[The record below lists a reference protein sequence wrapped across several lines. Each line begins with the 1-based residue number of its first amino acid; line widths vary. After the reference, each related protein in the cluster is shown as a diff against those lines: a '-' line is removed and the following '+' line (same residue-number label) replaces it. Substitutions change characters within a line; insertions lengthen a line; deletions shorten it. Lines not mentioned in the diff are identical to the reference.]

1 MDNNY
6 VKNIKNLLN
15 SINQIKVTDVIYS
28 VNRKSGDKKMDSKKF
43 IAVLSGHKDLQAMF
57 SGMILSVMALI
68 GMIVTAGIWYF

>member
-15 SINQIKVTDVIYS
+15 SINQIKVTDVICS
-28 VNRKSGDKKMDSKKF
+28 VNRKSGGKKMDSKKF
-43 IAVLSGHKDLQAMF
+43 ITVLSGHKDLQAMF
-57 SGMILSVMALI
+57 SGMILSVIALI